1 MIGRPGYNR
10 HFYRQTGGSGPEGPC
25 ALAALVLEMVPVAS
39 AIDFGCGTGDWLAAF
54 AANGVETIVGVDGDW
69 VPRQVLKIA
78 PEQFIA
84 RDLAKPWQLD
94 RRFDLAVTLEVAEHL
109 PESAAEGFVSLLVS
123 AAPVVLFSAAIPGQG
138 GTGHVNEQW
147 PEYWASRFAAHRY
160 AVIDTLRPAIWN
172 DARLAPCIRQNMLLF
187 VQQELL
193 DRSPRLQD
201 AQARTDDSRL
211 SQVHPAEFARVTD
224 PAQMSL
230 RRSLEVLPEVG
241 TAAWR
246 RHTRRQRTSA

>member
-1 MIGRPGYNR
+1 MIGRPGYTR
-10 HFYRQTGGSGPEGPC
+10 HFYRQTLGSGPEGPR
-25 ALAALVLEMVPVAS
+25 ALAALVLEMVPVTS

-54 AANGVETIVGVDGDW
+54 AANGVETIIGVDGDW
-69 VPRQVLKIA
+69 VPRQLLKIA

-94 RRFDLAVTLEVAEHL
+94 RRFDLAGTLEGAEHL

-172 DARLAPCIRQNMLLF
+172 DARLAPCIRQTMLLF
-187 VQQELL
+187 VQKDLL
-193 DRSPRLQD
+193 ARSPRLQD
-201 AQARTDDSRL
+201 AQPRTDASRL

-246 RHTRRQRTSA
+246 RHTRRQRTSV